1 MGEMLIR
8 MRKDNLIHDLKKTAG
23 GGVSEGRAKTIICW
37 ASHSEA

>member
-23 GGVSEGRAKTIICW
+23 GVSEGRGPNINLLGF
-37 ASHSEA
+37 